1 MKTYISCIYRCRSVF
16 PFFSTTMVNSR
27 LTNITSLNAT
37 NPLTFKGE
45 TQDVHATIFWIIPCI
60 IINGITCPFTFI
72 LNVLVIAAV
81 KRRPRLQSNANIML
95 ACLAV
100 TDVLTGLT
108 AQPLYAIWMTLETLG
123 ISNCALYLV
132 YELFFTT
139 LAPCSFLHLTLV
151 VLERLVAIKFPFRY
165 HLIVTMRNIKL
176 AVPFCWVY
184 GILYCMVLQFG
195 DNKFMMYYI
204 WVALPFVSCFVFII
218 VSYLVLYFETRR
230 HQRRIKTQQLPRED
244 VERYVTDNRALK
256 TTVFVVGSVS
266 LCLVPMC
273 FYYLLRAFGV
283 HLVKESNRAMLRT
296 FLMLN
301 SFLNP
306 LIYCWRQKEMRQ
318 YLFKCSTQV
327 VHPVD

>member
-1 MKTYISCIYRCRSVF
+1 MF
-16 PFFSTTMVNSR
+16 AFFSTTMVNSR

-45 TQDVHATIFWIIPCI
+45 TQDVHVTVFSIIPCI

-108 AQPLYAIWMTLETLG
+108 AQPLYAIWMTLKTLG
-123 ISNCALYLV
+123 ISNSALYLV

-139 LAPCSFLHLTLV
+139 LAPCSFLHLALV

-165 HLIVTMRNIKL
+165 HHIVTMRNIKL

-256 TTVFVVGSVS
+256 TTVYVVGSVS

-273 FYYLLRAFGV
+273 LYYLLRAFGV

-318 YLFKCSTQV
+318 YLFKFSTQA

>member
-1 MKTYISCIYRCRSVF
+1 MF
-16 PFFSTTMVNSR
+16 PFFCSTMVNSR

-37 NPLTFKGE
+37 NPFTFKGE
-45 TQDVHATIFWIIPCI
+45 TQDVHVTIFWIIPCI

-108 AQPLYAIWMTLETLG
+108 AQPLYAIWMTLKTLG
-123 ISNCALYLV
+123 ISNSALYLV

-139 LAPCSFLHLTLV
+139 LAPCSFLHLALV

-165 HLIVTMRNIKL
+165 HHVVTMRNIKL

-256 TTVFVVGSVS
+256 TTVYVVGSVS

-273 FYYLLRAFGV
+273 VYYLLRAFGV

-318 YLFKCSTQV
+318 YLFKFSTQA